1 MSQFFVVVDVVS
13 NVGFEQ
19 VNAGWDRSLTR
30 SWTRAAGR
38 SLQ

>member
-19 VNAGWDRSLTR
+19 VNAGWEDEQIHLT
-30 SWTRAAGR
+30 
-38 SLQ
+38 QKN